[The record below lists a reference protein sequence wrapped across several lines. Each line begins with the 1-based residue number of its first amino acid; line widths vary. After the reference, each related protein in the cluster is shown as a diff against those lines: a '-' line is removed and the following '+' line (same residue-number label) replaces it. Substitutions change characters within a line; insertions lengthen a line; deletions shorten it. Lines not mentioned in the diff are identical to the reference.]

1 MIIIYSILIFNALVI
16 AWAIWKYLG
25 KENEGEET
33 PDTGPE
39 CGLVLRTWVSEHD
52 FIDRKCP
59 PCHGN
64 CNQGRSCPA
73 RV

>member
-1 MIIIYSILIFNALVI
+1 VIIVYSIIGFNILII
-16 AWAIWKYLG
+16 AWAIYRYSMKPEE
-25 KENEGEET
+25 KEA
-33 PDTGPE
+33 PPTGPE
-39 CGLVLRTWVSEHD
+39 CGLVLRTWVNEYD

-64 CNQGRSCPA
+64 CNQGRDCPA

>member
-1 MIIIYSILIFNALVI
+1 MIIVYSILAFNALVI
-16 AWAIWKYLG
+16 AWAVWKYLG
-25 KENEGEET
+25 KPKET
-33 PDTGPE
+33 LGTGPA
-39 CGLVLRTWVSEHD
+39 CGLVLRTWVSDYD

-64 CNQGRSCPA
+64 CQQGRTCPA